1 MTHSRR
7 KELIWIIVGELAR
20 WWLISC
26 LMYFMAV
33 AAEASW
39 LMVLLEISIIGIP
52 MFLSTSFFAIL
63 AGATYF
69 YTLNRMAWQ
78 RKVYYVGMDER
89 VRRLSITDVHP
100 GEAQLLRWQ
109 AEQERLERLR

>member
-7 KELIWIIVGELAR
+7 KELLGVIVGELAR

-26 LMYFMAV
+26 LLYFLAV

-39 LMVLLEISIIGIP
+39 LMFVLEISIIGIP
-52 MFLSTSFFAIL
+52 MFLTTSFVAIL
-63 AGATYF
+63 AGAIYF
-69 YTLNRMAWQ
+69 YTLNRLAWQ
-78 RKVYYVGMDER
+78 RKVYYVGMEER
-89 VRRLSITDVHP
+89 IRRLSITDVNP
-100 GEAQLLRWQ
+100 GEVQWLRWQ